1 MEWSCE
7 VQSNFAAL
15 RIFTPL
21 VETNENDASD
31 EPPHILFHSA
41 PFLNELPSSQSS
53 NFLPKCLKWWKIPSK
68 LDQTVCLRTAP
79 KGTLLLTGGYFSLHV
94 RNILSLRPRK
104 EANSSSAAGIPALSE
119 AIATAGTLDDTLLSV
134 LEGLV
139 KMRRLDSSLRIPGFF
154 RSGRGDGACPG
165 LLNPRPGGFRGA
177 LPDLRTS
184 KEETLGAC

>member
-119 AIATAGTLDDTLLSV
+119 AIATAGTLGKVVVFSPPPPPV
-134 LEGLV
+134 LKLMTTDISEHSPSHSKIVVDNVDLT
-139 KMRRLDSSLRIPGFF
+139 SSLKFPWIYQI
-154 RSGRGDGACPG
+154 
-165 LLNPRPGGFRGA
+165 
-177 LPDLRTS
+177 T
-184 KEETLGAC
+184 